1 MSAETTIISTALFD
15 EIVDA
20 LADLPYRRVVAIF
33 HEILLKVKKNVS
45 MRNMYLRKT

>member
-33 HEILLKVKKNVS
+33 HEMAKEVQAQ
-45 MRNMYLRKT
+45 KTPKIHIN